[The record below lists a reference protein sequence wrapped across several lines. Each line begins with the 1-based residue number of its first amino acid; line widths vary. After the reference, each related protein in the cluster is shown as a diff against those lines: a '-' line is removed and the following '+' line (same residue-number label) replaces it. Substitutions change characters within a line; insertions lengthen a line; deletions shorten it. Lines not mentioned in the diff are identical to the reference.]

1 MLRKKKYTY
10 YVVCTTEKENMFNL
24 SGFIITSEN
33 KINNTNSL
41 DSVREIIRKEA
52 KCNLDDIVVLN
63 WKKLK
68 INKEKKIWIKNKLG
82 FVQSTIH

>member
-1 MLRKKKYTY
+1 MECGNRGIKNAKEEKIYLLCVY
-10 YVVCTTEKENMFNL
+10 TTEKENMFNL

-68 INKEKKIWIKNKLG
+68 N
-82 FVQSTIH
+82 